1 METQSVLKKTLLAGL
16 GVYSL
21 SREKAQEYMD
31 DLVKRGELSKDEG
44 SKFVKAMVDKAEE
57 EAAFVK
63 KMIDERVSQILGMMK
78 PSVDEEIQRL
88 EAKIEELSKEVKKLS
103 KS

>member
-1 METQSVLKKTLLAGL
+1 METQSILKKTLLAGL

-21 SREKAQEYMD
+21 SREKAQEFMD

-57 EAAFVK
+57 ETAFVK
-63 KMIDERVSQILGMMK
+63 KMIDERINQVMSVIR
-78 PSVDEEIQRL
+78 PSVDEEIKRL
-88 EAKIEELSKEVKKLS
+88 EDKIDALTKEVKKMS
-103 KS
+103 KN

>member
-1 METQSVLKKTLLAGL
+1 METQSILKKTLLAGL

-44 SKFVKAMVDKAEE
+44 SKFVKTMVDKAEE

-63 KMIDERVSQILGMMK
+63 KMIDERVNQILSMMK

-88 EAKIEELSKEVKKLS
+88 EKKIEQLSKEVKKLS

>member
-1 METQSVLKKTLLAGL
+1 METQSILKKTLLAGL

-21 SREKAQEYMD
+21 SREKAQEFMD

-57 EAAFVK
+57 ETAFVK
-63 KMIDERVSQILGMMK
+63 KMIDERINQVMSVIR
-78 PSVDEEIQRL
+78 PSVDEEIKRL
-88 EAKIEELSKEVKKLS
+88 EDKIDALNKEVKKLN
-103 KS
+103 KT

>member
-1 METQSVLKKTLLAGL
+1 METQSILKKTLLAGL

-63 KMIDERVSQILGMMK
+63 KMIDERVSQMISVIR
-78 PSVDEEIQRL
+78 PSMDDEIKRL
-88 EAKIEELSKEVKKLS
+88 EDKIEALSKEVKKLS
-103 KS
+103 KT